1 MTTTSAR
8 ALRGGRSIPSI
19 GGWDSTL
26 ALRADPYRFIARR
39 CAELDTDVF
48 RTRLLLQPALC
59 LSGEAAAA
67 LFYDPA
73 RFRREGAAPEALR
86 ATLLGTGTVQS
97 LDGAAHQ
104 DRKALFLASTAP
116 AAVEALVARVRS
128 AWEQAVPQWTR
139 AGSFALYQAMQ
150 PILTRAVLGWAGLP
164 RDEHELPTHTR
175 ELVAMVDG
183 AAGGPLAHVQAR
195 LARRRAERRF
205 AAWVEDL
212 RAGRVDAGS
221 TQALRQVAEH
231 VDADGAPLPP
241 RVAAAELLNLLRPTV
256 AVSVWI
262 TFVAHALHAH
272 PRWAVALRADPQGP
286 QARAFVQ
293 EVRRHYPFF
302 PAVVARVRVPF
313 EWRGL
318 HFPQG
323 MRALLDIHGT
333 NHDPR
338 AWHDAQAFRPERWIG
353 APPRGSAFVAQGGGD
368 VATQHRCPG
377 EDIAL
382 RLMLLA
388 VEMLTSRLRYD
399 VVRPQ
404 DLRLDMRRLP
414 ALPREGLRI
423 ERVALAGARH

>member
-1 MTTTSAR
+1 MTPSSR
-8 ALRGGRSIPSI
+8 ALRDAGRIPTL

-48 RTRLLLQPALC
+48 RTRLLLRPALC

-67 LFYDPA
+67 LFYDPE
-73 RFRREGAAPEALR
+73 RFEREGAAPEALR
-86 ATLLGTGTVQS
+86 ATLFGQGTVQS
-97 LDGAAHQ
+97 LDGAAHHA
-104 DRKALFLASTAP
+104 RKALFMASTTPGAIDT
-116 AAVEALVARVRS
+116 LVGRVRT
-128 AWEQAVPQWTR
+128 AWEQAVPAWTR
-139 AGSFALYQAMQ
+139 AGSFSLYRAMQ
-150 PILTRAVLGWAGLP
+150 PILTRGVLSSSGLP
-164 RDEHELPTHTR
+164 RNEPDLPARTR
-175 ELVAMVDG
+175 ELVALFDA
-183 AAGGPLAHVQAR
+183 AAGGPLAHLQAR
-195 LARRRAERRF
+195 LARRRLEEQLAG
-205 AAWVEDL
+205 WIEDL
-212 RAGRVDAGS
+212 RAGRIDAEPE
-221 TQALRQVAEH
+221 QAVWQVARH
-231 VDADGAPLPP
+231 VGADGLPLPA

-256 AVSVWI
+256 AVAVWI
-262 TFVAHALHAH
+262 TFVAHALHAQ
-272 PRWAVALRADPQGP
+272 PRWAAALRSDPYGA

-323 MRALLDIHGT
+323 VRALLDIHGT

-338 AWHDAQAFRPERWIG
+338 AWHDAQSFRPERWIG
-353 APPRGSAFVAQGGGD
+353 VPQRGSAFIAQGGGD

-377 EDIAL
+377 EDVAL

-388 VEMLTSRLRYD
+388 VEMLTGRLRYD

-414 ALPREGLRI
+414 ALPRDGMRI
-423 ERVALAGARH
+423 DRVALAGGRR